1 MRKKIE
7 FPPYEEAEV
16 KAVLEDGSILCDLYG
31 EKAVDESGK
40 PYWRYRDTDIV
51 FPAGSEILDLTE
63 EEKSELEA
71 ELLNTVNYEESI

>member
-1 MRKKIE
+1 MRKTIY

-16 KAVLEDGSILCDLYG
+16 KEIHEDGSILCNLYG
-31 EKAVDESGK
+31 EQVVDESGN

-51 FPAGSEILDLTE
+51 FPADSGIVSLTE